1 MRSGRRDPSPRTRRT
16 CARRRSAKQLSVKQ
30 TRETRTAGAAVLSA
44 SLGHRSA
51 GMYHHGGRGFPGC
64 CRGHAG
70 SRSPGWAR
78 VENAGRR
85 VVAGAGAGP
94 RQGSGRCGA
103 GLRIARGG
111 ARAHWAPCCG
121 RAWAGL
127 EIPLPAACAPDAA
140 MIIPVRC
147 FTCGKIVGNKW
158 EAYLGLLQA
167 EYTEG

>member
-1 MRSGRRDPSPRTRRT
+1 MGASRVR
-16 CARRRSAKQLSVKQ
+16 CRRRVI
-30 TRETRTAGAAVLSA
+30 
-44 SLGHRSA
+44 
-51 GMYHHGGRGFPGC
+51 
-64 CRGHAG
+64 
-70 SRSPGWAR
+70 
-78 VENAGRR
+78 
-85 VVAGAGAGP
+85 AGAGAGP

-111 ARAHWAPCCG
+111 ARTQWAPRCG